1 MLVKRM
7 NENHIFNEN
16 HRISLASFCV
26 PGIKGRGIA
35 SLAMV
40 HS

>member
-40 HS
+40 